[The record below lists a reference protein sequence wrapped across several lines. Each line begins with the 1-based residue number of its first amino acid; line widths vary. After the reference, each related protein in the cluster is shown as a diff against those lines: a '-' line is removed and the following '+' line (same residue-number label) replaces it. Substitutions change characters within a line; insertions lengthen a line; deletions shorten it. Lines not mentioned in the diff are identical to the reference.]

1 MKFLGPLEKNY
12 NLQSLMIT
20 LYDVNHNDKSPGWC
34 LEPVQTI
41 LQSHHFSS
49 RPAARPYVSFEIYSL
64 KFIGAR
70 PYVYFKVNTD
80 ESLGMMIMPKRIKIY
95 S

>member
-1 MKFLGPLEKNY
+1 M
-12 NLQSLMIT
+12 
-20 LYDVNHNDKSPGWC
+20 
-34 LEPVQTI
+34 EPVQTI

-49 RPAARPYVSFEIYSL
+49 RPAAPPYVSFEIYNLKFIGARPYVSFEIYSLKYVGARPCVSFEIYSL